1 MSIARA
7 ILRTRCGC
15 EREMTITLPAPPLI
29 ELPLRPAREFYSP
42 FPGCTTPEAPVPT
55 MGRRVFER
63 APTASDRS
71 LAQLYYEVYSWEA
84 QP

>member
-1 MSIARA
+1 
-7 ILRTRCGC
+7 
-15 EREMTITLPAPPLI
+15 
-29 ELPLRPAREFYSP
+29 
-42 FPGCTTPEAPVPT
+42 

-63 APTASDRS
+63 SPTASDRS